1 MKKKNNK
8 NIIDEIDNGI
18 RIVGNN
24 IGLTSNATADL
35 SPQLSTF
42 ITSADEALTTC
53 ASSLGGCVNTT
64 PSYYNT
70 TPSYYY
76 NSNGTVSINSS
87 GFYSDIDFC
96 NYDVL
101 VSFLKYITEEKILEI
116 FNIIYESGDTDYFNR
131 VFSFFIRHRHVSEDF
146 LLNFSEILKKEDVFV
161 LHESDIKSNLYK
173 TLAVLFELKNE

>member
-42 ITSADEALTTC
+42 ITSADETLTTC
-53 ASSLGGCVNTT
+53 TSSLGGCL
-64 PSYYNT
+64 NT

-76 NSNGTVSINSS
+76 NSNGTVSVNSS
-87 GFYSDIDFC
+87 GFCSDIDFY

-116 FNIIYESGDTDYFNR
+116 FNIIYESGDTTYFNR
-131 VFSFFIRHRHVSEDF
+131 IFSFFIRHRHVSEDF